1 MAEIDR
7 LAGNTN
13 WIDVEFVERERTSEP
28 IIEVGIQLH
37 LASLLLSNTKQALD
51 RLGVSRSRT
60 AIHGWGKK
68 ADLRPTSDTTPN
80 HIAVDET
87 VIRIDDE
94 HHWLYAAVSP
104 SIVTA

>member
-28 IIEVGIQLH
+28 IIEVGIQLY
-37 LASLLLSNTKQALD
+37 LAGLLLSNTKQALD
-51 RLGVSRSRT
+51 SWVSAVVEPLST
-60 AIHGWGKK
+60 AGAKK